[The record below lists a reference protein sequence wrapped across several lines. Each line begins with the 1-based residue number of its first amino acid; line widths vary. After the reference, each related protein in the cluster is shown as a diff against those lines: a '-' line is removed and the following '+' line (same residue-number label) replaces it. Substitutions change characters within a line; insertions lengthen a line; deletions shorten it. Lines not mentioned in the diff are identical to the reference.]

1 MFDFPLTPEDQ
12 DFLNSQYTAEYKT
25 HRKHT
30 VDYEECVA
38 RPISS
43 IEEQCFSIL
52 RTQNSKQQV
61 CGLPVW
67 KTTKKKKKVKLLL
80 QRHHMKNTS
89 VSSEI

>member
-1 MFDFPLTPEDQ
+1 MSDFPLTPEDQ

-43 IEEQCFSIL
+43 IEELCFSIWEL
-52 RTQNSKQQV
+52 RTQNNKFVDSQFEKPLKKRKRSNYSFRDTTWKIQV
-61 CGLPVW
+61 
-67 KTTKKKKKVKLLL
+67 
-80 QRHHMKNTS
+80 
-89 VSSEI
+89 